1 MLFCLADGENHCR
14 FATVSLREV
23 QSKIFIN
30 RLKQLIMAQSNTETC
45 CLQVRKLEG
54 LTNEMVKDKPRWPLR
69 DAEELTTQGQTT
81 LTTEQINTNRPI
93 LVLLKG
99 FPPFYYNSID
109 DCLEDY
115 PYYLEALCVED
126 PGDQQ
131 LEFGYY
137 DESDETSRSVKENSH
152 LIYIKFRM
160 TANGPKDPLVEGVCR
175 SFKELIELREK
186 CGLGMFLHYN
196 CIDSAPFK

>member
-1 MLFCLADGENHCR
+1 MSKKNSETYCLRVTQKSESI
-14 FATVSLREV
+14 T
-23 QSKIFIN
+23 
-30 RLKQLIMAQSNTETC
+30 TEK
-45 CLQVRKLEG
+45 VKEG
-54 LTNEMVKDKPRWPLR
+54 SRWPLR
-69 DAEELTTQGQTT
+69 DAEELTTQGQNY
-81 LTTEQINTNRPI
+81 LTIEHTNQVSPEDTSNRPI
-93 LVLLKG
+93 LVFLKG

-115 PYYLEALCVED
+115 PYYLEALCIED
-126 PGDQQ
+126 PGDQEV
-131 LEFGYY
+131 EFGYY
-137 DESDETSRSVKENSH
+137 DESEELSRSFKDSSY

-196 CIDSAPFK
+196 CIDSAPFKGSTIKSIKRTVNKLISK